1 MDWTRSHAPD
11 SPSGG
16 HRPVPASGAVSP
28 VILRLLPFIP
38 HPPARVGVYAGQGAT
53 AGALAARGYRVVGGP
68 DGALTGWD
76 LAAPLDAL
84 CEAGDFRAVPPAARP
99 RWAALAALAVAPGG
113 RLFGAFA
120 SGEAAS
126 GGRAPWSVTASELAT
141 LLGASFDIERL
152 DTSAFADPDGTPLL
166 EAVFVRR

>member
-1 MDWTRSHAPD
+1 
-11 SPSGG
+11 
-16 HRPVPASGAVSP
+16 VSP

-38 HPPARVGVYAGQGAT
+38 HPPARVGVYAGQGPT
-53 AGALAARGYRVVGGP
+53 AAALAARGYRVEHGP
-68 DGALTGWD
+68 TAAMMAWD
-76 LAAPLDAL
+76 LAGPLDAL
-84 CEAGDFRAVPPAARP
+84 CEAGDFRAVPPASRP
-99 RWAALAALAVAPGG
+99 RWAALVALAIRPGG

-120 SGEAAS
+120 SGESAA

-152 DTSAFADPDGTPLL
+152 ETSAFADPDGTPLL

>member
-1 MDWTRSHAPD
+1 MDWTRAHPSD

-16 HRPVPASGAVSP
+16 HRPVPSAGVVSP
-28 VILRLLPFIP
+28 VILRLLPYLP
-38 HPPARVGVYAGQGAT
+38 HPPARVGVHAGQGAT
-53 AGALAARGYRVVGGP
+53 ASALTARGYRVVGGP
-68 DGALTGWD
+68 QSPLAGWD
-76 LAAPLDAL
+76 LPVPLDAL
-84 CEAGDFRAVPPAARP
+84 CEAGEFRAVPPEARP
-99 RWAALAALAVAPGG
+99 RWAALVALAVRPGG

-120 SGEAAS
+120 SGEATS